1 MTKNI
6 PTVHC
11 SPKKHREILDYLN
24 SLKDENG
31 KYISGLK
38 KGDIITYV
46 NDVRVKS
53 SPELQ
58 EQVALFRPGQ
68 KVKVIYLRSGKEF
81 EIEVKLKNAINGT
94 DNVIIERLNQVI
106 TCKVCGSDY
115 KYHSKSKH
123 MKTKKHHES
132 VKSGKPYIAI
142 TSNFLKRKEQLD
154 TETLERKREYH
165 KQRYIKNKSKVS
177 QKRTN

>member
-1 MTKNI
+1 M
-6 PTVHC
+6 
-11 SPKKHREILDYLN
+11 D
-24 SLKDENG
+24 
-31 KYISGLK
+31 KYEELK
-38 KGDIITYV
+38 KLIDTTENLKTKKQLELII
-46 NDVRVKS
+46 KS
-53 SPELQ
+53 
-58 EQVALFRPGQ
+58 
-68 KVKVIYLRSGKEF
+68 
-81 EIEVKLKNAINGT
+81 
-94 DNVIIERLNQVI
+94 IERLNQVI